1 MFGKL
6 RQHIKM
12 RPVRSITINIEL
24 LNYGGRMG
32 ENKKRS
38 KTKMM
43 FLTFVG
49 LGVVAV
55 AVKVGLLI
63 KEKMENK
70 RENYYG

>member
-1 MFGKL
+1 
-6 RQHIKM
+6 
-12 RPVRSITINIEL
+12 
-24 LNYGGRMG
+24 
-32 ENKKRS
+32 
-38 KTKMM
+38 MM